1 MLEQLRI
8 ATNRRDDEVVIGV
21 TLKNITGYDK
31 IDEDYMKDERS
42 GLKIIYLKFV
52 EFCFV
57 IKSLNH
63 IDVCFLRTS
72 FKVSMILCFQ
82 FLSMYVGVRIIHN
95 TA

>member
-52 EFCFV
+52 EICFV
-57 IKSLNH
+57 IKSLNR

-72 FKVSMILCFQ
+72 FKVSMILCYQ